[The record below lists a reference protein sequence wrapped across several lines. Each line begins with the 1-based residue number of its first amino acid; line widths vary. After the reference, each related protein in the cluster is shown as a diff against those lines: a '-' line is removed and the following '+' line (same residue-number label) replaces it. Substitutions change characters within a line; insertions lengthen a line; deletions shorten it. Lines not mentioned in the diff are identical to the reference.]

1 MTTVHRVT
9 PQHRITVA
17 LHRLRVATDERDRA
31 ERDLYA
37 LQTWKAC
44 PRPRLHEALDRL
56 RDAMAEER
64 EALRVWGQQYLQA
77 TR

>member
-1 MTTVHRVT
+1 MTTVRRVG

-44 PRPRLHEALDRL
+44 PRAI
-56 RDAMAEER
+56 
-64 EALRVWGQQYLQA
+64 
-77 TR
+77 